1 MKRLLRSWG
10 LTAVLCMI
18 VCLPAAAQDLILKDL
33 IGEALKKNPDIRVA
47 EARAA
52 SAATRISQEASL
64 ADPMLSAGYQNEGFK
79 KYTYGESQ
87 YSWWMFSLT
96 QTFPFPGKRSLQ
108 REAAVYEAESQKAAA
123 ESVKREVIGR
133 VSQAYYDLVLAVK
146 ELDIIEARKPLAVRL
161 EDAALARYST
171 GTGSQEDVI
180 MAQAEKYML
189 IENEAMAK
197 GRRDSAEAMIKR
209 ETGDTSTN
217 PLARP
222 AIVPPSA
229 FAYTLE
235 GLVKRAETNAPEL
248 SERQQMVLAAEK
260 RLVRAKKEAWPD
272 ITLMP
277 QYFNLGNGME
287 DMWALTA
294 SIPLP
299 IFHKQKQGAAIA
311 ESSWNLVSAKKELES
326 SRFKVTSEIRDS
338 LAMITSSERV
348 MELYRNALIPK
359 ARQNVDAALALFASG
374 RMNASEALATLKA
387 PFDYEL
393 NSWQQQVQREKA
405 IARIKVLTGD
415 LEAQ

>member
-1 MKRLLRSWG
+1 MKRLSRSLG

-18 VCLPAAAQDLILKDL
+18 VCLPAAAQDLVLKDL
-33 IGEALKKNPDIRVA
+33 IGEALKNNPDIRVA

-209 ETGDTSTN
+209 ETGDTSAN

-299 IFHKQKQGAAIA
+299 IFYKQKQGAAIA